1 MSGLEGREVRAE
13 ERHSHSRVGIV
24 GEDGRI
30 ASQRLSSEIS
40 NGFPMAIDPPG
51 RTGPDDHALGLS
63 PLTIESGNDERAASS
78 GVQDRGGS
86 MDSKTSNESI
96 DRDGDG
102 SEFDDLARQRLGE
115 PTWLRSP
122 YRNAL
127 FEGRRS
133 GADFAS
139 QVIQDY
145 MGLKQ
150 IDHSLYDI
158 SGQGL
163 SYKLDRSPDFKEIPL
178 AEIKKG
184 DLLIAFRE
192 PRGSQP
198 VVHTSVSIVES
209 DNSLLVNSNRD
220 QGRIVRYPL
229 DRMLKSQHFHGG
241 FKAYRPPA
249 ERAKH

>member
-1 MSGLEGREVRAE
+1 
-13 ERHSHSRVGIV
+13 
-24 GEDGRI
+24 
-30 ASQRLSSEIS
+30 
-40 NGFPMAIDPPG
+40 
-51 RTGPDDHALGLS
+51 
-63 PLTIESGNDERAASS
+63 
-78 GVQDRGGS
+78 
-86 MDSKTSNESI
+86 
-96 DRDGDG
+96 
-102 SEFDDLARQRLGE
+102 
-115 PTWLRSP
+115 
-122 YRNAL
+122 
-127 FEGRRS
+127 
-133 GADFAS
+133 
-139 QVIQDY
+139 

-150 IDHSLYDI
+150 IDHNLYDI

-163 SYKLDRSPDFKEIPL
+163 SYKLDRSPDFKEVSL

-198 VVHTSVSIVES
+198 VVRTSVSIVES

-229 DRMLKSQHFHGG
+229 DRMLNSQHFHGG